1 MKLRISVLKVATL
14 GPHLIFFRYLMQQ
27 LGPDLPMAQ
36 CQGPRAQTVS
46 LFLVFTHIR
55 QEDVA
60 IISKVPPPRNA
71 NPAQDQHGK

>member
-1 MKLRISVLKVATL
+1 
-14 GPHLIFFRYLMQQ
+14 MQQ

-60 IISKVPPPRNA
+60 IISKVPPPPHPPRAMQIQPKTNMVSSRN
-71 NPAQDQHGK
+71 